1 MHRMDELVGRVLGCS
16 IARLLDC
23 SLARP
28 LPSLTT
34 ANGSITRDLFRASRN
49 FRGPF
54 QRVGGTGHEIWNAPR
69 DLPLARLSSSSSSSR
84 RGCHPI
90 HQCVPN
96 PHPDCFDSCRIEPP
110 PPVLLFLFPFPFP
123 LLSFSPSFSFS
134 SLFLFS
140 SALRCTRNGDARL
153 SKKQL
158 ELYFSFSLFRLFFL
172 FPPHAPRLERNKSC
186 RCYVRRRREKGHMS
200 NNGLVAQR
208 RTEKWESIK
217 VMRIFLRTIAD
228 RVRISRFAFAR
239 ILTGTSSRAPSTLY
253 RIG

>member
-1 MHRMDELVGRVLGCS
+1 MNWLVVCSVARLLDCS
-16 IARLLDC
+16 IARLLAC
-23 SLARP
+23 SPVTITDHCQWVDNPRP
-28 LPSLTT
+28 LSSQPKFSRPVP
-34 ANGSITRDLFRASRN
+34 ARRGHGTRNMERATRFTSRSPLLVVLLLASGVPPDSSMRAQSAPGLFRLVSNR
-49 FRGPF
+49 
-54 QRVGGTGHEIWNAPR
+54 T
-69 DLPLARLSSSSSSSR
+69 S
-84 RGCHPI
+84 
-90 HQCVPN
+90 
-96 PHPDCFDSCRIEPP
+96 P